1 MPYLYRMNS
10 VHPVVLFDGVCNLC
24 NKSVQFII
32 RRDKKDQFRFAALQ
46 GKTGQAILARHGLPP
61 DSFNSFVLSEGDN
74 IYTHSTG
81 ALRMLKKLG
90 GPWSLLY
97 GFIIVPRFIRDG
109 IYKWIARNRYRWFG
123 RQESCMIPT
132 PALKNKFLD

>member
-1 MPYLYRMNS
+1 MEETQA
-10 VHPVVLFDGVCNLC
+10 VVLFDGVCNLC

-32 RRDKKDQFRFAALQ
+32 RRDKKDRFRFAPLQ
-46 GKTGQAILARHGLPP
+46 GKTGQQLLSRHGLPA
-61 DSFNSFVLSEGDN
+61 DSFNSFILAEGDK

-81 ALRMLKKLG
+81 ALRMLKGLG
-90 GPWSLLY
+90 FPWSMAY
-97 GFIIVPRFIRDG
+97 AFILVPRFIRDG
-109 IYKWIARNRYRWFG
+109 VYAAVARNRYRWFG